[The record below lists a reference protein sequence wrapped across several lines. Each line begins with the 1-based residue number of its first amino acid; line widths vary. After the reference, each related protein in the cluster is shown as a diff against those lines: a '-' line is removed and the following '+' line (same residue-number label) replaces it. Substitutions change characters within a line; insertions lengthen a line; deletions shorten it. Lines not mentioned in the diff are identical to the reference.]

1 MALSQ
6 PGTPRP
12 GHQSSPTTPTKNK
25 APTTSYTTSYHA
37 AAASPY
43 AHPALTGARKSRG
56 NTGRNELFSSS
67 TELGPFFSSTK
78 PFDNLY
84 ALDRSTL

>member
-1 MALSQ
+1 MMALSQ

-12 GHQSSPTTPTKNK
+12 GHHSPTKK
-25 APTTSYTTSYHA
+25 AHDNYATSSFHA
-37 AAASPY
+37 APY
-43 AHPALTGARKSRG
+43 AHPALARKR
-56 NTGRNELFSSS
+56 GRNELFS

>member
-1 MALSQ
+1 MMALSQ

-12 GHQSSPTTPTKNK
+12 AQHTSPISKKEAAKYPTTFHPS
-25 APTTSYTTSYHA
+25 APPVPH
-37 AAASPY
+37 PY
-43 AHPALTGARKSRG
+43 AHPGLTRKR
-56 NTGRNELFSSS
+56 GRNEMFS

>member
-12 GHQSSPTTPTKNK
+12 SHHNTTATTTSPTSKK
-25 APTTSYTTSYHA
+25 AHANYTTSSFHA
-37 AAASPY
+37 AAPY
-43 AHPALTGARKSRG
+43 AHPALARKR
-56 NTGRNELFSSS
+56 GRNELFS

-78 PFDNLY
+78 PADNLY